1 MGISVWR
8 QGVSKGDFTMTRKKT
23 IMLGTSANL
32 ILGFDPKWQPGNTG
46 SNGLFSNVDK
56 PLEETEIAIP
66 IPVKESYEWS
76 YPMITIHD
84 NAESVLQE
92 VLPFKL
98 SAPSDGAEEARI
110 DLGALLIGE
119 DDREDSLMHLSK
131 TLGVDLC
138 KDYGYVLVRTER
150 ISGESKHPVYKG
162 DIILHPNPKFE
173 NKEIGICEGFRS
185 DLIKIRKAANK
196 GNEFDPA
203 LFPVEKAQK
212 CLDLYNKYGTHFV
225 SRAICGDAI
234 FQIFAYEQT
243 NYERIKSIYGKNNF
257 SNERSLDFMPYITD
271 ANTGEFGYVKEY
283 GKILCYSGDP
293 QLTQDLKAGKWLDT
307 QWSERDSVFTPFL
320 WNAPMSRFE
329 LNEKYSRN
337 LPLYYTLTPLTIFA
351 EYGRRL
357 ALKRVMKGAM
367 IQKYGAA
374 VKPCFSKYFP
384 YDKAALPFGNDVQ
397 GFVSNFTT
405 RNMNTYKLNLNFD
418 ELQFVASDN
427 SDSFTLVSNLI
438 SAASST
444 HNFPGKN
451 VAFVFQNADF
461 ESDNF
466 VTVVELRQEAYK
478 NFVISCK
485 EFYGC
490 LQVAAKNSGQHVT
503 IVDGIRYVT
512 DCKKGAARQMVVTD
526 GDIRQSYGVVDLQR
540 VKDSVIYSYTFANS
554 ILSNRA
560 LQSRESASCKFAQET
575 MRWLSEMIPE
585 SCTDTELL
593 EIRILALDNIRME
606 QSANYISYVPIL
618 PPDKYSEHCKK
629 IINYIEEI
637 QRQIIYYQQ
646 RIEFRKTQEL
656 VVDVGKALNKNIIE
670 SGKLLSE
677 FIQAN
682 VKQQQDLTQYYD
694 SIIAVKNTEM
704 KQLNK
709 KTDSLELELSKQK
722 AQIENAVIAY
732 KEAAAVWKAKA
743 EIKFGLDVATTLFTL
758 ATSIFVPA
766 SSVSAVKD
774 LGLAV
779 QRIQKLL
786 NILNNI
792 HKLYTLTEQSGS
804 TLKKA
809 EAALHD
815 LDDCDFDVTNASLWD
830 ELNIQL
836 NYILNMGP
844 DIPEKRTLLKEFS
857 LLTLKGKNYMSAKS
871 SAVQVSKDIYNQQRM
886 KVYSGK
892 QLERLNKLS
901 VDLKPE
907 NLPSLDPLSVDLAGL
922 TGDLI
927 FLRSQMLTMLAKT
940 FLLYDQSL
948 QYKNLQPATQ
958 ITSFDL
964 MSFKSAIVRQSSNTI
979 EAETKL
985 AALQISRTK
994 GIEVKAAVP
1003 VSQLTNGKTYV
1014 LPITPD
1020 HLSFSEYVDV
1030 RIRSVVAKIDG
1041 ITKADH
1047 NKYFVRLN
1055 YPGNT
1060 FSNKD
1065 IENNVIMFRTNARE
1079 RTYEYDAQTGLP
1091 NFTDEGESWSE
1102 NVSAVTPFSEWEIS
1116 LPEKQN
1122 AGLKFSDVMVQI
1134 TLTFVLDARIL
1145 NKAMMLRSINELP
1158 GIDTLLDQMKGN
1170 TVLNGWDVVFNMS
1183 LQKIQD
1189 VLNKQYDKL
1198 KQSTSYGGNID
1209 VQTEYEVMSGV
1220 TGLQKFE
1227 LKYGYPKLSFLPN
1240 DPTNVKMEIPILSG
1254 KVQKGVRM
1262 NGAEKWDDPES
1273 VNDGAYVLAHLPLG
1287 KAAGKVKD
1295 PKSDNIIS
1303 IVIDFAAGTFAAKNM
1318 RVEND
1323 DSRAAFN
1330 NALINYFTGNPVYFI
1345 INSLNLNQISVLN
1358 ELKPNEFAFKTLIT
1372 AQNTQILQ
1380 LFIMTN
1386 GRKCQN
1392 YSLANLNMIS
1402 EPIPMGSE
1410 CSLIISSERFFK
1422 DIMPQSFKISGWSM
1436 AGVAP
1441 DNNIN
1446 NWTGKISQGSL
1457 TAAVDLSKLDRTE
1470 STGTETSVTT
1480 YEYTYYVEGG
1490 TVTLDVSDMKLEPD
1504 NRKIKISFSKS
1515 KTQSFVEKCVTTVW
1529 SIISRTTVSKNTL
1542 SSDYNLAISADIPLA
1557 ISGSGRN
1564 QKISL
1569 TMQNKD
1575 CQITGHLSGGGPC
1588 GCGDDI
1594 QAEFNTQL
1602 KAQIPDKVK
1611 QNLNIDFEEISLF
1624 ALKNLLFV
1632 EDDYIAFKDV
1642 AIPGDIII
1650 TGTFS

>member
-1 MGISVWR
+1 MA
-8 QGVSKGDFTMTRKKT
+8 QKET

-32 ILGFDPKWQPGNTG
+32 ILGFDPKWQPGNAG

-56 PLEETEIAIP
+56 PLKEIEIAIP
-66 IPVKESYEWS
+66 MPVEESYAWS
-76 YPMITIHD
+76 YPKITIHD

-92 VLPFKL
+92 IFPFKL
-98 SAPSDGAEEARI
+98 GAPSDGAEEARI
-110 DLGALLIGE
+110 NLGALLIGE
-119 DDREDSLMHLSK
+119 DDREDSVMHLSK
-131 TLGVDLC
+131 TLGVSLC
-138 KDYGYVLVRTER
+138 KEYGYVLARTER

-162 DIILHPNPKFE
+162 DIILHPNPKHE
-173 NKEIGICEGFRS
+173 NEEIGICEGFRS
-185 DLIKIRKAANK
+185 DLIKIRKAADK
-196 GNEFDPA
+196 GNGFNPA
-203 LFPVEKAQK
+203 LFSVEKAQK
-212 CLDLYNKYGTHFV
+212 CLDLYDKYGTHFV
-225 SRAICGDAI
+225 SQATCGDAI

-243 NYERIKSIYGKNNF
+243 NYEKIKSIYGKNNF
-257 SNERSLDFMPYITD
+257 TDERSLDFMPYITD
-271 ANTGEFGYVKEY
+271 ANTGAFGYVKEY
-283 GKILCYSGDP
+283 GKILCYSGDS
-293 QLTQDLKAGKWLDT
+293 QLAQDLEAGKWLDK
-307 QWSERDSVFTPFL
+307 QWSERDSIFTPFL
-320 WNAPMSRFE
+320 WNAPMSKFE
-329 LNEKYSRN
+329 LNNKYSKN
-337 LPLYYTLTPLTIFA
+337 LPLYYTLTPLSIFA

-367 IQKYGAA
+367 IQKFGTA
-374 VKPCFSKYFP
+374 VKPYFSKYFP
-384 YDKAALPFGNDVQ
+384 YNKAALPFGNDVQ
-397 GFVSNFTT
+397 GLVSNFAT
-405 RNMNTYKLNLNFD
+405 RTMNTYKSRLNFD
-418 ELQFVASDN
+418 DIQFVASDH
-427 SDSFTLVSNLI
+427 SESFTLMSNLI
-438 SAASST
+438 SSASSR

-451 VAFVFQNADF
+451 AAFVFQNADF
-461 ESDNF
+461 ESDDF
-466 VTVVELRQEAYK
+466 VTVVEFGQEAYE

-485 EFYGC
+485 AFYGC
-490 LQVAAKNSGQHVT
+490 LQVAAKNSGQHIT

-512 DCKKGAARQMVVTD
+512 DCKKDAARQMVVAD
-526 GDIRQSYGVVDLQR
+526 SDIRQSYGTVNLQR
-540 VKDSVIYSYTFANS
+540 VKNSIIYSYTFANS
-554 ILSNRA
+554 VLSGRT
-560 LQSRESASCKFAQET
+560 LQNSESASCKFAQET
-575 MRWLSEMIPE
+575 MRWLSEVIPE
-585 SCTDTELL
+585 NCADTELL
-593 EIRILALDNIRME
+593 EIRILALDSIRMD
-606 QSANYISYVPIL
+606 QNTNYISYVPIL
-618 PPDKYSEHCKK
+618 PPEKYSEHCKK

-637 QRQIIYYQQ
+637 QRQIVSYQQ
-646 RIEFRKTQEL
+646 RIEQRKTQEL

-682 VKQQQDLTQYYD
+682 AKQQQDLTQYYD
-694 SIIAVKNTEM
+694 SIISVKKSEM
-704 KQLNK
+704 QQLNE
-709 KTDSLELELSKQK
+709 KTDLLELEINKQK

-732 KEAAAVWKAKA
+732 KEAAAVWKTKA
-743 EIKFGLDVATTLFTL
+743 EIKFGLDVATTLFTA

-786 NILNNI
+786 NIINNI
-792 HKLYTLTEQSGS
+792 HKLYTLTEQSDS
-804 TLKKA
+804 ALKKA

-830 ELNIQL
+830 ELSIQL

-844 DIPEKRTLLKEFS
+844 DISEKRILLKEFS

-871 SAVQVSKDIYNQQRM
+871 SAVQLSKDIYNQQRM
-886 KVYSGK
+886 KVYSEK
-892 QLERLNKLS
+892 QRERLNALS
-901 VDLKPE
+901 DDLKSE

-927 FLRSQMLTMLAKT
+927 FLRSQMFTMLAKT

-985 AALQISRTK
+985 AALQVSRTK
-994 GIEVKAAVP
+994 GIEVKVAVP
-1003 VSQLTNGKTYV
+1003 VSQLTNGNKYV
-1014 LPITPD
+1014 LSIMPD
-1020 HLSFSEYVDV
+1020 NLSFSEYVDL
-1030 RIRSVVAKIDG
+1030 RIRSVVVKIDG
-1041 ITKADH
+1041 IAKTDH

-1079 RTYEYDAQTGLP
+1079 RIYEYDAETGLP

-1122 AGLKFSDVMVQI
+1122 AGLKFSDVMAEI

-1145 NKAMMLRSINELP
+1145 NKAMMFRSINALP
-1158 GIDTLLDQMKGN
+1158 GIDTLLEQMKGN

-1198 KQSTSYGGNID
+1198 KQNTSYGGNID
-1209 VQTEYEVMSGV
+1209 VQTEFEFTSDV
-1220 TGLQKFE
+1220 TGLQKFK

-1240 DPTNVKMEIPILSG
+1240 DPTNVKMEIPVLSG
-1254 KVQKGVRM
+1254 KVQKGVRIS
-1262 NGAEKWDDPES
+1262 GVEKWDDPES
-1273 VNDGAYVLAHLPLG
+1273 VNDGAYVLAYLPLG

-1303 IVIDFAAGTFAAKNM
+1303 IIIDFAAGTFAAKNM

-1323 DSRAAFN
+1323 DGRAAFN
-1330 NALINYFTGNPVYFI
+1330 NALINYFTNNPVCFV

-1358 ELKPNEFAFKTLIT
+1358 DLKPNEFAFKTLIT

-1386 GRKCQN
+1386 GRKCLN
-1392 YSLANLNMIS
+1392 YSLANLNMVS
-1402 EPIPMGSE
+1402 EPVPMGSE

-1422 DIMPQSFKISGWSM
+1422 DIMPQSLKKSGWSM
-1436 AGVAP
+1436 TGVEP
-1441 DNNIN
+1441 NNNIN
-1446 NWTGKISQGSL
+1446 SWIGKISQGSL
-1457 TAAVDLSKLDRTE
+1457 TASVDLSKLNRTE

-1480 YEYTYYVEGG
+1480 FEYTYYVEGG

-1504 NRKIKISFSKS
+1504 NRKIKVSFSQS
-1515 KTQSFVEKCVTTVW
+1515 KTQSFVEKCITTVW
-1529 SIISRTTVSKNTL
+1529 SIISRTTESKNTL
-1542 SSDYNLAISADIPLA
+1542 SSDYNLAISADIPLT
-1557 ISGSGRN
+1557 ISGGERN

-1611 QNLNIDFEEISLF
+1611 QNMNIDFEEISLF

-1632 EDDYIAFKDV
+1632 EDDYITFKDV
-1642 AIPGDIII
+1642 AIPGDIIV
-1650 TGTFS
+1650 TGTFN